1 MGLVTAAIPFFLLA
15 VLIELALDRWRG
27 WGLYR
32 LNDAIGSLGAGILSR
47 ILGLVRVGILVLLY
61 IPLYQWLEP
70 VYRQLGISWSLDN
83 PWHLLLAV
91 IAYDFCYYWKHR
103 VSHEINIFWAE
114 HLVHHQSED
123 YNLTT
128 ALRQSSDLVPLGW
141 IFYLP
146 LLLIGLPWELL
157 VTAGAIDLIYQFW
170 VHTQKIP
177 AFKRGMRWMEWILV
191 TPSNHR
197 VHHAQNKVYV
207 DRNYGGVLI
216 IWDRLFGTYQEELD
230 EEPCIYG
237 VRKPLNSFD
246 PLAANLQ
253 HFKRMWL
260 DAVYT
265 KSWKEKLTL
274 WFRATG
280 YRPADA
286 EAAMPVPSC
295 DLANFQRYDPKVA
308 RGLRWYALAQ
318 HLVYSIATLALLQY
332 GKTLDYATTALLV
345 LMLVA
350 GLVVNGRILDGEVRT
365 RLWEPGRLG
374 ALLAA
379 LPLLPQAT
387 WAAVAGYCVAS
398 AALWWWLVFNGKG
411 DTVTPV
417 SH

>member
-1 MGLVTAAIPFFLLA
+1 MSLVTLAIPFFLLA
-15 VLIELALDRWRG
+15 VLVELALDRWRG

-32 LNDAIGSLGAGILSR
+32 LNDALGSLSAGILSR
-47 ILGLVRVGILVLLY
+47 ILGLIRVGILMLLY

-70 VYRQLGISWSLDN
+70 TYRQLGLTWSLDN
-83 PWHLLLAV
+83 PWHLVLAV

-103 VSHEINIFWAE
+103 ISHEINIFWAE

-146 LLLIGLPWELL
+146 LLLIGMPPEVLI
-157 VTAGAIDLIYQFW
+157 TAGAIDLIYQFW
-170 VHTQKIP
+170 VHTQKFP
-177 AFKRGMRWMEWILV
+177 KVQWMEWILV

-197 VHHAQNKVYV
+197 VHHAQNRVYV

-216 IWDRLFGTYQEELD
+216 VWDRLFGTYQEEL
-230 EEPCIYG
+230 EHEPCIYG
-237 VRKPLNSFD
+237 VRKPLNTFD

-265 KSWKEKLTL
+265 KSWKEKFTL

-286 EAAMPVPSC
+286 EADLPYPSC
-295 DLANFQRYDPKVA
+295 NLDHFRRYDP
-308 RGLRWYALAQ
+308 RLTPGPRYYALAQ
-318 HLVYSIATLALLQY
+318 HLCYSAATLALLWSS
-332 GKTLDYATTALLV
+332 KNLDYGTVALIV
-345 LMLVA
+345 AMLVI
-350 GLVVNGRILDGEVRT
+350 GLVINGRILDGEART
-365 RLWEPGRLG
+365 RGWEQARLV
-374 ALLAA
+374 LLVVT
-379 LPLLPQAT
+379 LPLLPQVVWMPLLAY
-387 WAAVAGYCVAS
+387 AGIS
-398 AALWWWLVFNGKG
+398 MTIWRMLVFPQKG
-411 DTVTPV
+411 DTVSPV
-417 SH
+417 SQ